1 MADSHKEA
9 LAIRFDAIGG
19 PEVLRLVDVEVGDPG
34 PGEIRLRQT
43 VAGLNYIDTYH
54 RTGLYPM
61 PLPSGIGMEG
71 AGVVEAVGAGVDALR
86 VDDRVGYCWGP
97 IGAYATHRL
106 IAADRVVKLPDGV
119 SDDVAAAVLLK
130 GCTTEFLVERCGKV
144 EAGQTVLVQAAA
156 GGVGLLLVQWL
167 KHLGARVIGT
177 ASSDAKAALATAA
190 GADAMIVYSRD
201 AVAPRVRELTGGH
214 GVDVVFDGVGK
225 STFEGSLDSLK
236 RRGLLA
242 SFGNASGPVG
252 AFDFA
257 TLARKGSLFATRPT
271 LFDYYTNR
279 EEIER
284 YAGRVLDLVARG
296 VLDVRIDQR
305 YALAEAAQA
314 HRDLEAR
321 VTTGSTILM
330 C

>member
-1 MADSHKEA
+1 MAKAVRFAA
-9 LAIRFDAIGG
+9 LGG
-19 PEVLRLVDVEVGDPG
+19 PEVLYIETVTVGDPG
-34 PGEIRLRQT
+34 PGEVRLRQS

-54 RTGLYPM
+54 RTGLYPLA
-61 PLPSGIGMEG
+61 LPSGIGMEG
-71 AGVVEAVGAGVDALR
+71 AGVVEAVGAGVTTLR
-86 VDDRVGYCWGP
+86 EGDRVGYCWGP
-97 IGAYATHRL
+97 IGGYATHRL
-106 IAADRVVKLPDGV
+106 IGADRVVKLPDAV
-119 SDDVAAAVLLK
+119 SEDQAAAVLLK

-167 KHLGARVIGT
+167 KHIGARVIGT
-177 ASSDAKAALATAA
+177 ASTPAKAALATAA
-190 GADAMIVYSRD
+190 GADAMILYSSE
-201 AVAPRVRELTGGH
+201 AVAPRVRELTDGV

-225 STFEGSLDSLK
+225 ATFEGSLDSLK

-252 AFDFA
+252 DIDFA
-257 TLARKGSLFATRPT
+257 ILARKGSLFATRPT

-279 EEIER
+279 DEIER
-284 YAGRVLDLVARG
+284 YAGRVLQLVADG

-305 YALAEAAQA
+305 YALADAAQA

-321 VTTGSTILM
+321 ATTGSTLLM